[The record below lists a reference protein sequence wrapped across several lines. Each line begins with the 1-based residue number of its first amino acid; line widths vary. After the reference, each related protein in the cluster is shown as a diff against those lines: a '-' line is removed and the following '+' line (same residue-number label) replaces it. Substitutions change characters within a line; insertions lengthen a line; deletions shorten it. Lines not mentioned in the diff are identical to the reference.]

1 MLFAGGNP
9 KPAAPSKPTHAGGFP
24 TSIGIICGP
33 NHSRPST
40 GGAAADNGAKSN
52 GVTPKASSAAPLKP
66 EGLRASADAGRG
78 NIYAVG
84 ESLLIKRMLSSTD
97 PEEVKNAGNDQYK
110 KGNFA
115 EALSLYDR
123 AISLAPGR
131 ASYKSN
137 RAAALIG
144 LGRLAEAF
152 HECEESLKLDPFYGR
167 AQQRLVSL
175 CIRYDCKL
183 RINKSRALFLQL
195 SAVKISEFL
204 FSYFA
209 DAGCF
214 ALQIRSG
221 RKSKKIIKI

>member
-1 MLFAGGNP
+1 MGTHPCDVIAGGNT
-9 KPAAPSKPTHAGGFP
+9 KPAATTKPTHSGGFP

-40 GGAAADNGAKSN
+40 GGAADNGAKSN

-84 ESLLIKRMLSSTD
+84 ESLLIKRMLSSAD

-144 LGRLAEAF
+144 LGRLSEAF
-152 HECEESLKLDPFYGR
+152 QECEESLKLDPFYGR

-175 CIRYDCKL
+175 CIRYDCMLCVLK
-183 RINKSRALFLQL
+183 
-195 SAVKISEFL
+195 VCD
-204 FSYFA
+204 FSFWN
-209 DAGCF
+209 CR
-214 ALQIRSG
+214 L
-221 RKSKKIIKI
+221 